1 MDKKV
6 SIILL
11 VLFLVGCAAKS
22 PYNRTY
28 VSKGIEERTDLGF
41 GEISKP
47 GEFTLPEGVSLSD
60 GLTQEEAVSI
70 ALWNN
75 AQFQVDLAALGFA
88 RSDLIEASIL
98 PNPVFS
104 ILFPVGPKQEETKLN
119 FPIDIIWQRPRRIAA
134 SKLDAESISENLVQ
148 HGLCLVRDVQTAFAD
163 LLLAQEQSSLAEED
177 AKLRAQI
184 ADITQARL
192 RAGDI
197 SELDASISH
206 VDSLRAEDAVLRFS
220 HEAIVSKYRLNSL
233 LGLQPENSKYEITLS
248 PIVPQLGI
256 TFDELLE
263 TAFAARPDLR
273 AAELTIEA
281 AGERVGWERSKI
293 FNFIGIIDG
302 KDKGE
307 EQITVGPGFQMDI
320 PILNQ
325 NNGKVAR
332 AQAEL
337 EQAARQYVA
346 VRHRLTLE
354 VQEAYNRYILF
365 HKEFELWSADIVP
378 SLEKAVD
385 QSQRAYI
392 VGEKSYLFVLETMR
406 QLSEARM
413 RKAELAADL
422 RRAAAQLNY
431 SVGKKTF

>member
-1 MDKKV
+1 M
-6 SIILL
+6 
-11 VLFLVGCAAKS
+11 
-22 PYNRTY
+22 Y
-28 VSKGIEERTDLGF
+28 VSKSMEERTDFDLS
-41 GEISKP
+41 EISKP
-47 GEFTLPEGVSLSD
+47 GEFTLPEGVSLTDS
-60 GLTQEEAVSI
+60 LTQEEAVSI

-88 RSDLIEASIL
+88 RADLIEASL
-98 PNPVFS
+98 LSNPVFS
-104 ILFPVGPKQEETKLN
+104 LLFPVGPKQEETKLN

-134 SKLDAESISENLVQ
+134 AKLDAESISENLVQ
-148 HGLCLVRDVQTAFAD
+148 HGLGLVRDVQTAFTD
-163 LLLAQEQSSLAEED
+163 LLLAQEQVVLAKED

-206 VDSLRAEDAVLRFS
+206 VDSLRAEDAVLRFL
-220 HEAIVSKYRLNSL
+220 HEETISKYQLNSL
-233 LGLQPENSKYEITLS
+233 LGLEQEISIFEITPSLVVQQLEITL
-248 PIVPQLGI
+248 
-256 TFDELLE
+256 DELLE

-273 AAELTIEA
+273 AAELTIEST
-281 AGERVGWERSKI
+281 GKRVGWERSKI

-307 EQITVGPGFQMDI
+307 EQITVGPAFQVDI

-354 VQEAYNRYILF
+354 VQEAYNRYVLV
-365 HKEFELWSADIVP
+365 HKEFEIWHTDIVP
-378 SLEKAVD
+378 SLEEAVE
-385 QSQRAYI
+385 QAQKAYI
-392 VGEKSYLFVLETMR
+392 AGEKSYLFVLETMR

-422 RRAAAQLNY
+422 RRAAAQLDY
-431 SVGKKTF
+431 SVGKKII